1 MLRVMVVDED
11 SERRIIL
18 RQSLEQAGHQIVAE
32 VQPSM
37 NLSGLVAELQPD
49 VIIIDTHSPDRDTLE
64 HIVVISQDAP
74 RPIVMFSADN
84 NSEKIR
90 EAVRAGVSAYVVD
103 GLAPSRVQPIIDVA
117 IERFEELQA
126 LRGELQ
132 NAQTE
137 LANRKTIER
146 AKGLLVVLSDWHRR
160 SPFISTTSTAWRR
173 WPPAISPPP
182 VYLPVRWCVLS
193 AASWRTGSAASN
205 RCR

>member
-137 LANRKTIER
+137 LADRKTIER
-146 AKGLLVVLSDWHRR
+146 AKGLLMKRKNIDEQEAYRR
-160 SPFISTTSTAWRR
+160 LRKMAMDENLRLIQ
-173 WPPAISPPP
+173 
-182 VYLPVRWCVLS
+182 
-193 AASWRTGSAASN
+193 AAEHIIRAA
-205 RCR
+205 RILL

>member
-32 VQPSM
+32 VQPFM
-37 NLSGLVAELQPD
+37 NLSGLVAELQPE

-64 HIVVISQDAP
+64 HIVVISQGAP

-117 IERFEELQA
+117 IARFEEC
-126 LRGELQ
+126 
-132 NAQTE
+132 
-137 LANRKTIER
+137 IE
-146 AKGLLVVLSDWHRR
+146 
-160 SPFISTTSTAWRR
+160 AWRGICQVSI
-173 WPPAISPPP
+173 A
-182 VYLPVRWCVLS
+182 
-193 AASWRTGSAASN
+193 
-205 RCR
+205 